1 VKVVVT
7 GASGNI
13 GTQLVSALR
22 ADPTVDEIV
31 GIARRAPEPTGDG
44 VTWVAADLA
53 VDDLTGALQG
63 ADAVVHLAWL
73 IQPSH
78 DEHVL
83 WRANVI
89 GSERLLQA
97 CDAVG
102 VPTVVHASS
111 VAAYRPGPKERVD
124 ESWPTDGI
132 PSSAYA
138 RAKAYVERLL
148 DVYEAEHPA
157 SRVVRLRPALVL
169 QRAAATEIRRL
180 FLGPFVPN
188 RLLRAALPVV
198 PDLPLLRF
206 QVVHS
211 ADCAEAFRLAVTTDA
226 RGAYNVATEPVIDP
240 AALGRVLGARP
251 VRLPG
256 GLLRAAADLTWRLR
270 LQPADPG
277 WVDIILQ
284 TPLLDTERI
293 RRELGW
299 TPTRSGEQVLDEIV
313 TGVVEGAAGTTPPLS
328 REASGPLRA
337 HEIATGVGG
346 RTGAVPGGAT
356 ET

>member
-1 VKVVVT
+1 MKVVVT

-13 GTQLVSALR
+13 GTQLLTALR
-22 ADPTVDEIV
+22 RDPSVDEIV
-31 GIARRAPEPTGDG
+31 GIARRAPDGGADG
-44 VTWVAADLA
+44 VRWVAADLSA
-53 VDDLTGALQG
+53 DDLGDALRG
-63 ADAVVHLAWL
+63 ADVVVHLAWL

-97 CDAVG
+97 CHAAG
-102 VPTVVHASS
+102 VATVVHASS
-111 VAAYRPGPKERVD
+111 VAAYRPGPKQPVD

-132 PSSAYA
+132 PTSAYA

-148 DVYEAEHPA
+148 DVYEAEHPDT
-157 SRVVRLRPALVL
+157 RVVRLRPALVL

-188 RLLRAALPVV
+188 RLLRAAIPVV
-198 PDLPLLRF
+198 PGPRELAF

-211 ADCAEAFRLAVTTDA
+211 ADCAEAFHLAVTTDA
-226 RGAYNVATEPVIDP
+226 RGAYNVASEPVIDR
-240 AALGRVLGARP
+240 AVLGRVLGARP
-251 VRLPG
+251 VPLPG
-256 GLLRAAADLTWRLR
+256 GVLRAAADLTWRLR

-284 TPLLDTERI
+284 TPLLDTGRI

-299 TPTRSGEQVLDEIV
+299 AATRSGDAVLDELV
-313 TGVVEGAAGTTPPLS
+313 SGVVEGVAGTTPPLS
-328 REASGPLRA
+328 HDASGPLRTA
-337 HEIATGVGG
+337 EIATGVGG
-346 RTGAVPGGAT
+346 RTGAVPGGPT
-356 ET
+356 